1 MKKMIF
7 LFAMLLTAGVASAD
21 RKYAT
26 FVAPTGSGGS
36 YDAESS
42 TYTWTKNSD
51 NLMTVFTFSSGEL
64 ATYQTLKI
72 TRIGGTYAGTWRA
85 NVLFSDG
92 KNKSFSWYNYNDKS
106 IDLSAGTWGGQN
118 LTTDEGKAEETT
130 HTLAD
135 VTAIRIGGASDP
147 GEGNAYSVVL
157 DWTCVYLENDND
169 AVVTAGFGKPAS
181 SATYSHTVYS
191 ATAGYSNLMEVFT
204 SASDGILSKYGKLQF
219 EIQGVTGNFR
229 IGYGSGSS
237 FTIFGSAY
245 GGGGVKHIDLN
256 SYSTALASAEYIK
269 FGSNDGSAGN
279 PSSVTILP
287 TKMFLVRSEAY
298 DRSFTADQKSTVWLP
313 FALTVEEVAA
323 IGGKFYELTAATS
336 SSLTFTAVTGA
347 TEAYKPYIFVA
358 NSTGTPF
365 SAMKSKTVAAPKTCS
380 YTVGSATFAGS
391 MKDSTVPSGAYGFNA
406 ASGAFSRTTSD
417 AVTIAPFRAYITI
430 EDSSD
435 APALLNISFI
445 GNGTTGITTVNNADA
460 ANDGVMYNLQGQR
473 ISEGHRGL
481 VIKNGR
487 KYVIK

>member
-64 ATYQTLKI
+64 ATYHTLKI

-157 DWTCVYLENDND
+157 DWTCVYLDQLHRHRHYGHHDSEQCQCCQRWRDVQP
-169 AVVTAGFGKPAS
+169 ARPAHQRRPQGAGHQEW
-181 SATYSHTVYS
+181 T
-191 ATAGYSNLMEVFT
+191 
-204 SASDGILSKYGKLQF
+204 
-219 EIQGVTGNFR
+219 
-229 IGYGSGSS
+229 
-237 FTIFGSAY
+237 
-245 GGGGVKHIDLN
+245 
-256 SYSTALASAEYIK
+256 
-269 FGSNDGSAGN
+269 
-279 PSSVTILP
+279 
-287 TKMFLVRSEAY
+287 
-298 DRSFTADQKSTVWLP
+298 
-313 FALTVEEVAA
+313 
-323 IGGKFYELTAATS
+323 
-336 SSLTFTAVTGA
+336 
-347 TEAYKPYIFVA
+347 
-358 NSTGTPF
+358 
-365 SAMKSKTVAAPKTCS
+365 
-380 YTVGSATFAGS
+380 
-391 MKDSTVPSGAYGFNA
+391 
-406 ASGAFSRTTSD
+406 
-417 AVTIAPFRAYITI
+417 
-430 EDSSD
+430 
-435 APALLNISFI
+435 
-445 GNGTTGITTVNNADA
+445 
-460 ANDGVMYNLQGQR
+460 
-473 ISEGHRGL
+473 
-481 VIKNGR
+481 
-487 KYVIK
+487 